1 MSSVCPSV
9 RPSVTLVICDHIG
22 WKSWKLIA
30 RTISPIHSLFVAKRR
45 STYSQGNIRKF
56 WGDPR
61 WGREKVAFWGT
72 KAAKSLK
79 RVNID
84 EKLYYGR
91 PIGTQQRSFE
101 RYHLRPH
108 TYVVSPCRAYPWTAQ
123 IFWVHP
129 IIPGSGKAT
138 DFKLCTHNH
147 RVNQNK
153 SPWNILG
160 NVAVSIVRESRKFSG
175 HPYMGRIARS
185 SLR

>member
-1 MSSVCPSV
+1 M
-9 RPSVTLVICDHIG
+9 G
-22 WKSWKLIA
+22 
-30 RTISPIHSLFVAKRR
+30 
-45 STYSQGNIRKF
+45 KF

-72 KAAKSLK
+72 KAAISLK

-108 TYVVSPCRAYPWTAQ
+108 TYVVSPCGAYPWTAQ

-138 DFKLCTHNH
+138 DFKFCTHNH

-153 SPWNILG
+153 SP
-160 NVAVSIVRESRKFSG
+160 
-175 HPYMGRIARS
+175 
-185 SLR
+185 